1 MTISKMYGP
10 YGMRELEGI
19 PHATSTENEKGIVNN
34 NSY

>member
-1 MTISKMYGP
+1 MTISRIYGP

-19 PHATSTENEKGIVNN
+19 PHAAITENEKGIVNK